1 MAERDFFLLILKDIL
16 VQWLSG
22 QGRQENTK
30 GCILNQWFIKV
41 DKKDKHFARLSQNKT
56 LA

>member
-1 MAERDFFLLILKDIL
+1 MTERDFFLLILKDIL
-16 VQWLSG
+16 VEWLSG

-30 GCILNQWFIKV
+30 RCILNQWFIRV